1 MSDGKHVPGGVE
13 SARDFVSEPCFFG
26 IFGRFSSASCGI
38 ELVIAAVAG
47 LWVYR
52 GFPFPAS
59 CGILGLNSTTT

>member
-1 MSDGKHVPGGVE
+1 MSVGKHVPGGVE

-26 IFGRFSSASCGI
+26 IFGRFLSASCGI

-59 CGILGLNSTTT
+59 CGILGLNSITT

>member
-52 GFPFPAS
+52 DFLFLLPAAS
-59 CGILGLNSTTT
+59 LG